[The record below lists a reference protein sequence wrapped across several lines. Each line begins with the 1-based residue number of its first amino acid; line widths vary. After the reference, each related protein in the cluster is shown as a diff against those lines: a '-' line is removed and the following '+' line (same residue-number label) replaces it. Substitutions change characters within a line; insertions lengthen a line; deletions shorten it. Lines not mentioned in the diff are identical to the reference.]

1 MKNSILSFWSNKT
14 VSIRARIT
22 TVTLIF
28 VVLVMLLTSIF
39 SYWRVNYLIDE
50 NISKNLN
57 LIAEN
62 QALKINNTMIE
73 VEDEVNVIASY
84 LNDQIKKADA
94 LKDDYKRH
102 SVLENTEHFFVSSI
116 QNYDSIV
123 ANYVYIS
130 PDYLD
135 GDVDGYYYKRSTD
148 GTMIDSPIKD
158 YFYHDNASSEAS
170 GWYYV
175 TSNDKE
181 ECHWLD
187 PYYNPEFNIFIIT
200 YEVPVYI
207 EGILVCMVGID
218 MDFDYLIQTVEGIS
232 TRGGGAAYLASSDWK
247 VHYLLEDDENGNHL
261 ETHHNPDEITFDVL
275 LSESSDENLIRFN
288 QNGEDSVMSF
298 VTLRNGM
305 KLIVYESYKN
315 AYKARTDTVFF
326 VTILSSMLGV
336 VFIILSV
343 INSNILSRPIKEL
356 TKAAQKIGSGDFD
369 VVIPDCNITEIQ
381 ILANTLRS
389 SSDQLR
395 KYTKNME
402 SLIYIDDLTHVKN
415 KAAYSMAVENI
426 QHHIDTEPNY
436 CFGVAM
442 FDMNYL
448 KNINDKY
455 GHEAGDTAI
464 KTCSNIICKVY
475 EHSPVFRVGGDE
487 FVVILTGHDY
497 ENREK
502 LEERFFDELKIN
514 RQSSTHFYEA
524 VSIAYGMAVYDK
536 DMDSNYMHVFS
547 RADFEMYKCKN
558 KDHLEVGTSP
568 R

>member
-1 MKNSILSFWSNKT
+1 MKNSGLSFLSNRT

-28 VVLVMLLTSIF
+28 VVLVMLLTSLF
-39 SYWRVNYLIDE
+39 SYWRINYLIDE

-62 QALKINNTMIE
+62 QSFQLNNTLLRI
-73 VEDEVNVIASY
+73 EDEVNVTATFLY
-84 LNDQIKKADA
+84 NQISSPDD
-94 LKDDYKRH
+94 LKDDNIRSKTLAR
-102 SVLENTEHFFVSSI
+102 TEQFFATSI
-116 QNYDSIV
+116 QNTDQIV
-123 ANYVYIS
+123 ANFVYIS

-135 GDVDGYYYKRSTD
+135 GDVDGYYYQRGSD
-148 GTMIDSPIKD
+148 GVMKNQPIED
-158 YFYHDNASSEAS
+158 YFYNTEQSNSS

-175 TSNDKE
+175 APTGKE
-181 ECHWLD
+181 ESRWAGPYND
-187 PYYNPEFNIFIIT
+187 PHQNIFIISYT
-200 YEVPVYI
+200 VPVYI
-207 EGILVCMVGID
+207 EDVLVCRVGID
-218 MDFDYLIQTVEGIS
+218 MDFDYLMQTVENIN
-232 TRGGGAAYLASSDWK
+232 TRGGGSAYLTSSDWK
-247 VHYLLEDDENGNHL
+247 IHYRLIEGDNGNYL
-261 ETHHNPDEITFDVL
+261 EALPNANEPTFDVL
-275 LSESSDENLIRFN
+275 LSESSDQNLIRFD
-288 QNGEDSVMSF
+288 QDGEDSVMSF

-305 KLIVYESYKN
+305 KLVVYESYKN
-315 AYKARTDTVFF
+315 AYKARTDTVLF
-326 VTILSSMLGV
+326 VSILSSMLGV

-402 SLIYIDDLTHVKN
+402 NLIYIDDLTHVKN

-464 KTCSNIICKVY
+464 KICSNIICKVY

-497 ENREK
+497 ENRVE
-502 LEERFFDELKIN
+502 LEEKFFDELKIN

>member
-1 MKNSILSFWSNKT
+1 MKNSGLSFWSNRT

-22 TVTLIF
+22 LVTLIF

-39 SYWRVNYLIDE
+39 SYWRINYLIDE

-62 QALKINNTMIE
+62 QSFQLNNTLLRIE
-73 VEDEVNVIASY
+73 DAVNVTAAFLY
-84 LNDQIKKADA
+84 NQISSPDD
-94 LKDDYKRH
+94 LKDDNIRSKTLAR
-102 SVLENTEHFFVSSI
+102 TEQFFATSI
-116 QNYDSIV
+116 QNTDQIV
-123 ANYVYIS
+123 ANFVYIS

-135 GDVDGYYYKRSTD
+135 GDVDGYYYQRGSD
-148 GTMIDSPIKD
+148 GVMKNQPIED
-158 YFYHDNASSEAS
+158 YFYDTEQSNSS

-175 TSNDKE
+175 APTGKE
-181 ECHWLD
+181 ESHWAGPFND
-187 PYYNPEFNIFIIT
+187 PHQNRFIISYT
-200 YEVPVYI
+200 VPVYI
-207 EGILVCMVGID
+207 EDVLVCIVGID
-218 MDFDYLIQTVEGIS
+218 MDFDYLMQTVENIH
-232 TRGGGAAYLASSDWK
+232 TRGGGSAYLTSSDWK
-247 VHYLLEDDENGNHL
+247 IHYHLIEGDNGNYL
-261 ETHHNPDEITFDVL
+261 EALPNANGPTFDVL
-275 LSESSDENLIRFN
+275 LSESSDQNLIRFD

-305 KLIVYESYKN
+305 KLIVYESYKS
-315 AYKARTDTVFF
+315 AYKARTDTVLF
-326 VTILSSMLGV
+326 VIFLSSMLGV
-336 VFIILSV
+336 VFIIMSV

-381 ILANTLRS
+381 ILADTLRS

-415 KAAYSMAVENI
+415 KAAYSMEVENI

-448 KNINDKY
+448 KHINDKY

-487 FVVILTGHDY
+487 FVVILTGRDY
-497 ENREK
+497 ENREE